1 MAPSDASDPPFPLSL
16 SPAHGTP
23 LRYARKKTEPT
34 EDWTVENLLQ
44 WCLLKSGQR
53 TIDARDE
60 IIRNFD
66 ERLEAARAE
75 IWDAHERAVAASS
88 GDHRKSDSAATE
100 SSAAAQLRQSAAE
113 PPTTTAA
120 VVDDENA
127 DPYHIDGTK
136 GGGFGDAKGG
146 EQKRPVVRK
155 AMTTAS
161 VKTFVVDVL
170 QGPYQGASFRLR
182 PRARSPCFVGRS
194 AGKKFR
200 ERGISLPDDK
210 EVSVTHGK
218 FVIKAGKAYFVDT
231 GSSNRTLYQD
241 KELGVNEPL
250 ELRDDM
256 ELLIGTTLIKITL
269 GR

>member
-16 SPAHGTP
+16 SPANGTP

-34 EDWTVENLLQ
+34 EDWTVDNLLQ

-60 IIRNFD
+60 IKRNLD

-88 GDHRKSDSAATE
+88 GDHRKSNSAATE
-100 SSAAAQLRQSAAE
+100 SSVAAQLRQSVAE
-113 PPTTTAA
+113 TPTTTAA
-120 VVDDENA
+120 VADDENT
-127 DPYHIDGTK
+127 DPYHTD
-136 GGGFGDAKGG
+136 GDANGG
-146 EQKRPVVRK
+146 EQKRPVARK
-155 AMTTAS
+155 ATTTAS
-161 VKTFVVDVL
+161 VKTVVVDVL